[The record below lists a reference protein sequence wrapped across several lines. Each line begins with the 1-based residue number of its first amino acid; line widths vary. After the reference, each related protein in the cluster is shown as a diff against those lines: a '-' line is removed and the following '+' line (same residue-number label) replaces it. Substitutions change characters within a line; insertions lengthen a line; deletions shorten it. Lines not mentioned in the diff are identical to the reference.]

1 MNSYLVC
8 MGDGAIFMLIAFV
21 LFILN
26 CKKNDQVV
34 KVFGRLTW
42 CLGLGIAVHCLA
54 RDEGYTTRF
63 TIMSFIFTLSLAFLS
78 SSFGEWVS
86 ERPTDN
92 NE

>member
-8 MGDGAIFMLIAFV
+8 MGDGAIFMLIAFM

-26 CKKNDQVV
+26 CKKNDPEI
-34 KVFGRLTW
+34 KIFGRLTW

-63 TIMSFIFTLSLAFLS
+63 AVMSLIFTLSLAFLS
-78 SSFGEWVS
+78 ISFGEWVS